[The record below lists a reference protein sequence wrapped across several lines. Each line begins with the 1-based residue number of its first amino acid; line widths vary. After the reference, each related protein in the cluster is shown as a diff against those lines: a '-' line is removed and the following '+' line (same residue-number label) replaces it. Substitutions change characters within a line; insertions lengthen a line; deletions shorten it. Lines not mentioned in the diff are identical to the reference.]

1 MPGWPTCPAAHPVL
15 RQAEKARTVA
25 QLEVSKA
32 QAGHLPTVDLQASY
46 GQQRNPDGSLTQAL
60 PHRTT
65 VGTIG
70 VSLQLPLFAGFATQN
85 RLREATTLAAKAQ
98 ADYEE
103 AQRSLELAVRQA
115 FLGWQSAQEQSAALA
130 TAVTSAN
137 TALQATQT
145 GYAVG
150 VRINADVLAAQT
162 QAANAQKD
170 WLQARYRV
178 VLGYLQLRHAAG
190 VLNLD
195 DLGQVSALFA
205 AAG

>member
-1 MPGWPTCPAAHPVL
+1 M
-15 RQAEKARTVA
+15 
-25 QLEVSKA
+25 
-32 QAGHLPTVDLQASY
+32 
-46 GQQRNPDGSLTQAL
+46 
-60 PHRTT
+60 
-65 VGTIG
+65 
-70 VSLQLPLFAGFATQN
+70 
-85 RLREATTLAAKAQ
+85 AAKAQ

-130 TAVTSAN
+130 TAVTSAT